1 MACTCRRW
9 GAGGRLLARRALF
22 ANGAGQ
28 AGGEQRA
35 PGELREGLGG
45 AFDSALGAMGRP
57 WDGPR
62 TSRGGHERFELTF
75 FSVFGG
81 HRAL

>member
-1 MACTCRRW
+1 M
-9 GAGGRLLARRALF
+9 
-22 ANGAGQ
+22 
-28 AGGEQRA
+28 A

-45 AFDSALGAMGRP
+45 AFDRALGAMGGL

-75 FSVFGG
+75 FSVWGPSGALSLRFSMFWC
-81 HRAL
+81 HRTL